1 MCVLSSGNPL
11 AVAPALR
18 PARHVQRL
26 ALAVTRDDAIDPLVL
41 RAQRGE
47 PAALQALFVR
57 HRNDVARMVTRVLGP
72 DADLDDVVQEVFIQV
87 FRSIGTF
94 QGSARFSTWLYRVAS
109 NVARMHIRKQQVRP
123 RLQRVDAGV
132 EPSEGR
138 DSSPHPDAEL
148 QRQRRLRALD
158 VLLQQLSDKKRLV
171 FVLHDLQGLSAA
183 EIAEV
188 VEAPVLTV
196 RTRLFYAR
204 KELYAAIRLAP
215 ELAELFGEE
224 GLG

>member
-1 MCVLSSGNPL
+1 MCVLSSSLPL
-11 AVAPALR
+11 RIAPGIAPGRLL
-18 PARHVQRL
+18 PRL
-26 ALAVTRDDAIDPLVL
+26 ARAVSQDDVIDPLVL

-47 PAALQALFVR
+47 PAALEALFVR
-57 HRNDVARMVTRVLGP
+57 HRQDVARMVTRVLGP

-87 FRSIGTF
+87 FRSIGSF
-94 QGSARFSTWLYRVAS
+94 QGSSRFSTWLYRVAS
-109 NVARMHIRKQQVRP
+109 NVARMHIRARQARP
-123 RLQRVDAGV
+123 RLVRTETLPEPDDA
-132 EPSEGR
+132 R

-183 EIAEV
+183 EVAQI

-204 KELYAAIRLAP
+204 KELHAAIARAP

-224 GLG
+224 GAG